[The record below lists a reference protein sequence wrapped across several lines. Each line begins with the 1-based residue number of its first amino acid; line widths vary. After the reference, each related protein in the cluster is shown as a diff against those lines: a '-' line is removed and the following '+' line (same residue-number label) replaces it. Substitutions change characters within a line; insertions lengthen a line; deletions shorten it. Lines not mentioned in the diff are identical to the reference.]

1 MGARLGE
8 GEGGVIDCAELS
20 MSGQGTAY
28 AHEYERAMGFFK
40 SLAHA
45 TEAARCENV
54 PPEWV
59 PFVLYLGH
67 VVVSTGR
74 ALSECGGLDW
84 TTAYAQANDR
94 RRVVEVAS
102 TCRPELVHALY
113 CADTEWPCPLVR
125 RNMHAAFVV
134 TCNGSFFRREVREYR
149 ARLTGYEPPTP
160 RRAVIVPCAASKPYP
175 APLHE
180 AVMQRVPS
188 EWGHIIIATGVLGLL
203 PQGLWASAPLYD
215 SGLPNM
221 DRVTRTVA
229 WYFTAHRYE
238 RLVVFSDFYANA
250 VAAGLAQVKK
260 EMRPRAT
267 FVLGRHYRDS
277 YENLMLPEHLDALE
291 VAVRS

>member
-1 MGARLGE
+1 M
-8 GEGGVIDCAELS
+8 IDCAELS
-20 MSGQGTAY
+20 MSGKGTAY
-28 AHEYERAMGFFK
+28 SHEYERAMGFFK
-40 SLAHA
+40 SLAYA
-45 TEAARCENV
+45 TSAAMCENV

-67 VVVSTGR
+67 VAVSTGE
-74 ALSECGGLDW
+74 ALSECGSLAWGA
-84 TTAYAQANDR
+84 AYAAASDK

-102 TCRPELVHALY
+102 ACRPELVHALY
-113 CADTEWPCPLVR
+113 CADTEWPCPLVQHDPKR
-125 RNMHAAFVV
+125 AFVV
-134 TCNGSFFRREVREYR
+134 TCNGSFFRQEVREYR

-160 RRAVIVPCAASKPYP
+160 RRAVLVPCAASKPYP

-180 AVMQRVPS
+180 AVMQRVPE
-188 EWGHIIIATGVLGLL
+188 EWGHLIIATGVLGLL
-203 PQGLWASAPLYD
+203 PQGLWPAAPLYD

-250 VAAGLAQVKK
+250 VAAGLALVPSGL
-260 EMRPRAT
+260 RPSAE
-267 FVLGRHYRDS
+267 FVLGTHYRDT
-277 YENLMLPEHLDALE
+277 YENLMLTEHLDALE